1 MRHGRLLAFL
11 LFAVATGSAAA
22 QTVAAPGD
30 VLMTSRDGTDAVILV
45 FDGEGTYKGDLVRLP
60 EAEFSDLLF
69 WNGIIYV
76 GSRFTG
82 SIERF
87 TASGQS
93 LGALSPDHFA
103 IPNFL
108 SPGPGGTL
116 LAAGAADL
124 YEFSPGGSLLWHRAG
139 ELPAGGG
146 IDLGSD
152 GCTLFFATGMVGRWD
167 ACLHDTPTF
176 FSPRYGGGADAL
188 RVLSDGT
195 FLVAVVG
202 NRRVLHL
209 DAAGNL
215 MRDYDISGRG
225 IALDPDGA
233 SFWTVDSCLRHVDIA
248 TGAILSSTCRG
259 GGFAVAVV
267 GEPRAGFAAA
277 GVAPVPA
284 ASTVALAVIAATL
297 GALALL
303 RIRAM
308 SL

>member
-1 MRHGRLLAFL
+1 MKHVRLLACL
-11 LFAVATGSAAA
+11 LFALATDRATA
-22 QTVAAPGD
+22 QVFAAPGD
-30 VLMTSRDGTDAVILV
+30 VLMTSRNGTDAVILV
-45 FDGEGTYKGDLVRLP
+45 FDGEGNYKGDLVTLP
-60 EAEFSDLLF
+60 ETEFSDLLF
-69 WNGIIYV
+69 RDGIIYV
-76 GSRFTG
+76 GSRFPG

-87 TASGQS
+87 SASGQS
-93 LGALSPDHFA
+93 LGSFTPHHFI

-124 YEFSPGGSLLWHRAG
+124 YEFAPDGSLLRHRSA

-146 IDLGSD
+146 IDLGTD
-152 GCTLFFATGMVGRWD
+152 GCTLFFATGMVGRWN
-167 ACLHDTPTF
+167 ACLNDTPTF

-188 RVLSDGT
+188 RVLPDGT
-195 FLVAVVG
+195 FLVAIVG

-209 DAAGNL
+209 GAAGSVI
-215 MRDYDISGRG
+215 RDYNISGRG
-225 IALDPDGA
+225 IALDPDRT
-233 SFWTVDSCLRHVDIA
+233 SFWTVDSCLRHVDIT
-248 TGAILSSTCRG
+248 TGMILSSTCRG

-284 ASTVALAVIAATL
+284 ASTVALMVIAATL
-297 GALALL
+297 GAIALF

-308 SL
+308 SF